1 MPQPPE
7 FDSDIQSI
15 IEVYYLTARA
25 RRYVEGN
32 ALPLTVRDITDV
44 VNAHPVN
51 VPRSILDEIIFAL
64 DDLERSEQGKGK
76 NAD

>member
-1 MPQPPE
+1 MPEPPQ

-15 IEVYYLTARA
+15 IEIYHFSARA
-25 RRYVEGN
+25 RRYIEGC
-32 ALPLTVRDITDV
+32 ALPLTVGDITDV

-64 DDLERSEQGKGK
+64 DDLVLQKQRKSSENK
-76 NAD
+76 